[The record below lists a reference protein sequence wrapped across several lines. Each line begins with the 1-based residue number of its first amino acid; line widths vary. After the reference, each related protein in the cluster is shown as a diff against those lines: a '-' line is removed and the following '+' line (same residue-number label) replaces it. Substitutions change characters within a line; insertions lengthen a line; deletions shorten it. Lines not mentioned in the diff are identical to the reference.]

1 MRRTAAAT
9 ALAAALALAA
19 PAHASGWAQW
29 ASPSDFVHA
38 MKQWIAGLWEG
49 GCIDPSGRPICPPHG
64 VTPEPRER
72 PVAQPGLEK
81 EGSCID
87 PSGRPSPGCAA
98 QNTAGSSGGH

>member
-9 ALAAALALAA
+9 ALALALALAA

-38 MKQWIAGLWEG
+38 VKQWIAGLWAG
-49 GCIDPSGRPICPPHG
+49 SCIDPDGRPICPPHD
-64 VTPEPRER
+64 VTPEPRQR
-72 PVAQPGLEK
+72 PATQPGLEK
-81 EGSCID
+81 IGGCID
-87 PSGRPSPGCAA
+87 PDGRPISGCAA